1 MSAQLKQ
8 QAIDI
13 SPDSAESIHQDET
26 QQRKLSDR
34 EIPQRLRL
42 LSYNIQTGTST
53 ANYRHYLTRSWRQL
67 LPNTERMNNLS
78 NIARVVAD
86 YDVIGL
92 QEVDAGSLRS
102 GFINQTEY
110 IADKAQ
116 FPYWFHQT
124 NRRLGK
130 LAQHSNGVVSR
141 FRPLTVD
148 DHKLPG
154 PIPGRG
160 AMFVYFGSYHNP
172 LVIVIMHLALG
183 KRTRLRQLSYVASQL
198 RKYEHVIVMGDL
210 NCPSNS
216 IEVKLLIN
224 NANLREPKH
233 DLLTFPSWNPERN
246 IDHIL
251 VSPSL
256 RVEKVSVLNCTYSDH
271 LPIAMEVILPESFN
285 MKSGMV

>member
-1 MSAQLKQ
+1 MMSDSSLADDIDQ
-8 QAIDI
+8 QDDI
-13 SPDSAESIHQDET
+13 NGRQ
-26 QQRKLSDR
+26 K
-34 EIPQRLRL
+34 LRL

-53 ANYRHYLTRSWRQL
+53 NQYSHYLTRSWKHL
-67 LPNTERMNNLS
+67 LPNSERMQNLS
-78 NIARVVAD
+78 SIARIISS

-116 FPYWFHQT
+116 FPYWYHQT
-124 NRRLGK
+124 NRKLGK

-141 FRPLTVD
+141 FRPITVD

-160 AMFVYFGSYHNP
+160 AMFVYFGSLDNP
-172 LVIVIMHLALG
+172 LVVVILHLALG
-183 KRTRLRQLSYVASQL
+183 RKTRLRQLGYVADVI
-198 RKYEHVIVMGDL
+198 RKYEHVVVMGDM
-210 NCPSNS
+210 NCSSNS
-216 IEVKLLIN
+216 MEVKMLVN
-224 NANLREPKH
+224 NANLTEPSH
-233 DLLTFPSWNPERN
+233 DLLTFPSWKPDRN

-256 RVEKVSVLNCTYSDH
+256 DVSSVSVLDHTYSDH
-271 LPIAMEVILPESFN
+271 LPISMEIMLPDSFRI
-285 MKSGMV
+285 GHY